1 MESTIK
7 TVGAIIPFVVLIIVV
22 VWFVIT
28 RPPPENQDSISQRLE
43 SWATKEPNDVI
54 YTCRNAA
61 QQELRAVDNLDNS
74 TNEDAGG
81 RTELLPACDKQMLI
95 YRNQCQENSPKPHC
109 NNPALEGY
117 FLLRK
122 S

>member
-7 TVGAIIPFVVLIIVV
+7 TVGAIIPFVVLIIVI

-28 RPPPENQDSISQRLE
+28 RPPPEKQDSISQRLE

-54 YTCRNAA
+54 YTCRNVA

-81 RTELLPACDKQMLI
+81 STELLPACDKQMLI
-95 YRNQCQENSPKPHC
+95 YRNQCQENSPKPLC

>member
-7 TVGAIIPFVVLIIVV
+7 TVGTIIPFVVLIVVV

-54 YTCRNAA
+54 YTCRNVA
-61 QQELRAVDNLDNS
+61 QQEL
-74 TNEDAGG
+74 
-81 RTELLPACDKQMLI
+81 EL
-95 YRNQCQENSPKPHC
+95 
-109 NNPALEGY
+109 
-117 FLLRK
+117 
-122 S
+122 

>member
-28 RPPPENQDSISQRLE
+28 RPSPENQDSISQRLE

-54 YTCRNAA
+54 YTCRNVA

-81 RTELLPACDKQMLI
+81 STELLPACDKQMLI

>member
-7 TVGAIIPFVVLIIVV
+7 TVGAIIPFVVLIIVI

-28 RPPPENQDSISQRLE
+28 RPPPEKQDSISQRLE

-54 YTCRNAA
+54 YTCRNVA

>member
-7 TVGAIIPFVVLIIVV
+7 TVGAIIPFVILIVVV

-28 RPPPENQDSISQRLE
+28 RPTPENQDSISQRLE

-54 YTCRNAA
+54 YTCRNVA

-81 RTELLPACDKQMLI
+81 STELLPACDKQMLI

-117 FLLRK
+117 LLLRK